1 MDFLGLRHLKASL
14 TNAFHGLVD
23 AFHETAFRQE
33 LVIGVVALP
42 FAWFLP
48 GLYLLWR
55 VLLTVSWLCLPTMEV
70 MNTAVENA
78 VNILSPEKN
87 PLAKKAK
94 DLAGAGVL
102 LVCLVNVIVWGSA
115 AFQVVKYFLQKP

>member
-1 MDFLGLRHLKASL
+1 MDFLGLRHLKMSL
-14 TNAFHGLVD
+14 ANAFRGLVD

-33 LVIGVVALP
+33 LAIGVVVLP
-42 FAWFLP
+42 FAWFMP
-48 GLYLLWR
+48 GLDLLWR
-55 VLLTVSWLCLPTMEV
+55 ALLTVSWLCLPTMEV

-78 VNILSPEKN
+78 VNILSPEQN

-102 LVCLVNVIVWGSA
+102 LVCLGNVIVWGSA
-115 AFQVVKYFLQKP
+115 AFQVAKYFLQKS